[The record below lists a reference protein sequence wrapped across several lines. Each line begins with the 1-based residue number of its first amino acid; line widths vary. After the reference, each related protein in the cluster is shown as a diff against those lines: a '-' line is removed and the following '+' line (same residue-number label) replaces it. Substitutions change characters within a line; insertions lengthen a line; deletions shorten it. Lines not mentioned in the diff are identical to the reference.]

1 MFTNLANYGALTY
14 STCTELEQFEHPIW
28 VALICANLGQ
38 LKGICLYPM
47 SNERMELVRFGT
59 NLYWLVVWNMFFFH
73 FIYGMSSFP
82 LTNSYFSRWLLHHQ
96 AVWEQPKNAFNATGK
111 ISFSKNLD
119 LGESIPITSCN
130 QLKLVG
136 GLEHL
141 DYFFPFSWECHHP
154 NSRSHIFRGIGI
166 PPTRKRAD
174 WNPTTM
180 NPVGLVVLIEWLNP
194 SEKSCSQ

>member
-1 MFTNLANYGALTY
+1 MRPPSDVSWFRFTPVTSSLFAYHNHSEIGVMFTNLANYGALTY

-141 DYFFPFSWECHHP
+141 DYFSHSVGNVIIPTHEVIFSE
-154 NSRSHIFRGIGI
+154 G
-166 PPTRKRAD
+166 
-174 WNPTTM
+174 
-180 NPVGLVVLIEWLNP
+180 
-194 SEKSCSQ
+194 